1 MRRRLRLG
9 ITLVALTLHA
19 LLPFAAYAATQPV
32 PGFND
37 FCSVYGK
44 TAPVTGGPTDLPL
57 PRSGS
62 HPLSHCASCPGGSA
76 FAAILP
82 PTVPSLLIVT
92 AGAQS
97 APVAFRAVLAA
108 APILFPPPRGPPANF
123 PSV

>member
-1 MRRRLRLG
+1 
-9 ITLVALTLHA
+9 LTLHA
-19 LLPFAAYAATQPV
+19 LLPFAAYASTQPV

-44 TAPVTGGPTDLPL
+44 KAPIAGGPIDLPS

-76 FAAILP
+76 AAAILP
-82 PTVPSLLIVT
+82 PTVPSLLVIT

-97 APVAFRAVLAA
+97 VPVAPRAAVAA
-108 APILFPPPRGPPANF
+108 ASILFPPPRGPPASLV
-123 PSV
+123 SV